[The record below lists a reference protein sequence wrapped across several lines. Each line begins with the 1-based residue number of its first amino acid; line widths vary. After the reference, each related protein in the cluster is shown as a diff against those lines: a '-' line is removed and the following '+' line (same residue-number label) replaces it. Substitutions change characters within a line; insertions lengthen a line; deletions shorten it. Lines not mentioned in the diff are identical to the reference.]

1 MEPSRWLERNPIR
14 PLYSCSVLLCTLC
27 KLLASAVVAVSER
40 LYKIIHSL
48 LFGDV
53 HTSTMSPS
61 HPQQAV
67 LQDVLSQLQT
77 QITEFQTLLPLLCL
91 PLARVNLLPPQ
102 FRRFNSLPS
111 GDVTVD
117 IARVFPLIQR
127 ALLESILPTWEAILE
142 EEGCS
147 ALTLQY
153 FCPDA
158 FSNASSTASDVA
170 LCAYSI
176 ILSLPLHQRCVDL
189 LLRLAKEYPI
199 DRLFHAVST
208 IRDPARRSVS
218 WDDCLRNI
226 FTVPT
231 KIANALKGKG
241 VPTDLGLP
249 HYYND
254 LCVRS
259 EFLIHALSKHIVA
272 GQYFFTK
279 HLTLGFLY
287 VPTLQKIYPC

>member
-1 MEPSRWLERNPIR
+1 M
-14 PLYSCSVLLCTLC
+14 
-27 KLLASAVVAVSER
+27 
-40 LYKIIHSL
+40 
-48 LFGDV
+48 
-53 HTSTMSPS
+53 HTSTMSPN

-117 IARVFPLIQR
+117 VARVFPLIQR
-127 ALLESILPTWEAILE
+127 ALLESILPTWEVIL

-158 FSNASSTASDVA
+158 FSNSSSPAGDVA
-170 LCAYSI
+170 LCAYST

-189 LLRLAKEYPI
+189 LLKLAKEYPI

-208 IRDPARRSVS
+208 IRDPERRSVS

-226 FTVPT
+226 FAVPT
-231 KIANALKGKG
+231 KIANALKGQG
-241 VPTDLGLP
+241 IPTDLGLP
-249 HYYND
+249 DYYNN
-254 LCVRS
+254 LCIRT
-259 EFLIHALSKHIVA
+259 ELLIHALSKHVVA
-272 GQYFFTK
+272 GQYFSRNIWPLVFYM
-279 HLTLGFLY
+279 FRLY
-287 VPTLQKIYPC
+287 RRTIPGDSALLKTCACRGIPKLSSPIPIAVLILSLCIAVPPT